1 MANSGILRT
10 ALLIG
15 SALAALAL
23 SNRADN
29 SGSWCAHYR
38 NGRNNCG
45 FQSFKQC
52 QVAVWDAQGFCTR
65 G

>member
-29 SGSWCAHYR
+29 SGSWCAHFR
-38 NGRNNCG
+38 NGGNNCVL
-45 FQSFKQC
+45 QSFREC
-52 QVAVWDAQGFCTR
+52 QVLVSDLGGFCTR